1 MTLSGKKEERQQH
14 WGCSTVSF
22 QFKVPRLLAR
32 VSENLSRNLG
42 LTPARVSDL
51 NETVSGSFQNA
62 IENEPPRPK
71 SNIAARLRTRVSDL
85 RSDLRTDPRF
95 RMDARESETL
105 AGTLF

>member
-1 MTLSGKKEERQQH
+1 MLEYVAGPLIDGH
-14 WGCSTVSF
+14 PSTVSS

-32 VSENLSRNLG
+32 VSKNLSRNLG
-42 LTPARVSDL
+42 LAPARVSDL
-51 NETVSGSFQNA
+51 NETVGGSLEIA
-62 IENEPPRPK
+62 IENESPRPE
-71 SNIAARLRTRVSDL
+71 STTAARLRTRVSDL